1 MGRLWQRQGKT
12 GQSHQLL
19 TRVYAWFTEG
29 FDTADLKDRSLP
41 FCPRRRIDVVNVLTG
56 ARKMGYVY
64 ALAPR
69 YYCNNNVLPNGDA
82 PWQRPLRCP
91 GSNRMAPFPV

>member
-1 MGRLWQRQGKT
+1 MRYIVSYERHRFQTVPWCRDKVGAGHTSRLET
-12 GQSHQLL
+12 H
-19 TRVYAWFTEG
+19 
-29 FDTADLKDRSLP
+29 RSLP
-41 FCPRRRIDVVNVLTG
+41 LCPRRRIDVVNVLTG

-69 YYCNNNVLPNGDA
+69 YCCNNNVLSNGDA

-91 GSNRMAPFPV
+91 GSNRMALYRV